1 MMLKPKLKLFIV
13 LSLFL
18 LPHLS
23 EQIYSQEVNIVPYLK
38 AIENGNIGEAKE
50 ALVDLKAKS
59 PNDPSVMFLDGVLK
73 ENGQE
78 AILIYQNIVDNYPA
92 SKYADA
98 ALYRIFSYYYALG
111 LYDTAREKLK
121 QLKTSYPT
129 SPYIQV
135 ADQNLLQLE
144 KINVQESKPKVEEPK
159 QKTEENYKYTIQAG
173 AFTNLDNASKLMDEF
188 QNAGIYTNMADK
200 VVGGTTFHV
209 VYAGKFE
216 KIEDAESFLKVV
228 NSQYNV
234 NGTIVPIP
242 PK

>member
-1 MMLKPKLKLFIV
+1 MLKINFIPA
-13 LSLFL
+13 LIFLFL
-18 LPHLS
+18 SISPGKL
-23 EQIYSQEVNIVPYLK
+23 YSQEVNIVPYLK

-50 ALVDLKAKS
+50 ALVDLKAKY
-59 PNDPSVMFLDGVLK
+59 PDDPSVKFLDGVLK

-78 AILIYQNIVDNYPA
+78 AVVIYQDIVDNYPK

-98 ALYRIFSYYYALG
+98 SLYRIFSYYYALG

-121 QLKTSYPT
+121 QLKSTYPT

-135 ADQNLLQLE
+135 ADQNLSLLE
-144 KINVQESKPKVEEPK
+144 KPDVQETKA
-159 QKTEENYKYTIQAG
+159 KTEEDKSATEQNYKYTIQAG
-173 AFTNLDNASKLMDEF
+173 AFTSLDNAKKLIDEF
-188 QNAGIYTNMADK
+188 ENAGIYTQLADK

-216 KIEDAESFLKVV
+216 KYEDAESFLQVV
-228 NSQYNV
+228 NSQYKV
-234 NGTIVPIP
+234 NGSIVSIP

>member
-1 MMLKPKLKLFIV
+1 MLTLKLKLFSFLILLIV
-13 LSLFL
+13 FCSPIIIF
-18 LPHLS
+18 
-23 EQIYSQEVNIVPYLK
+23 SQEVDIVPYLK
-38 AIENGNIGEAKE
+38 AIENGNIVEAKA
-50 ALVDLKAKS
+50 ALNDLKSKN

-78 AILIYQNIVDNYPA
+78 AIVIYQNIVDNYPK

-98 ALYRIFSYYYALG
+98 SLYRIFSYYYALG

-121 QLKTSYPT
+121 QLKSSYPA

-135 ADQNLLQLE
+135 ADQNISVLE
-144 KINVQESKPKVEEPK
+144 KTNDQETKPKTVE
-159 QKTEENYKYTIQAG
+159 QKPVDENYKFTIQAG
-173 AFTNLDNASKLMDEF
+173 AFTNLENANNLVDDFKGT
-188 QNAGIYTNMADK
+188 GIYTQLVDK

-216 KIEDAESFLKVV
+216 KYEDAESFLRVV

-234 NGTIVPIP
+234 NGSIVSIP

>member
-1 MMLKPKLKLFIV
+1 MLKLKLK
-13 LSLFL
+13 LNSFL
-18 LPHLS
+18 ILIFFLHLTG
-23 EQIYSQEVNIVPYLK
+23 QIFSQEVNIVPYLK
-38 AIENGNIGEAKE
+38 DIENGNIGGAKE
-50 ALVDLKAKS
+50 ALSDLKTKY

-78 AILIYQNIVDNYPA
+78 AIVIYQNIVDNYSG

-98 ALYRIFSYYYALG
+98 SLYRIFSYYYALG

-121 QLKTSYPT
+121 QLKSDYPD

-135 ADQNLLQLE
+135 ADQNLSLLE
-144 KINVQESKPKVEEPK
+144 KTDVEVNKPKTEEPK
-159 QKTEENYKYTIQAG
+159 SVAEDNYKFTIQAG
-173 AFTNLDNASKLMDEF
+173 AFTNLDNAKKLMGEFDE
-188 QNAGIYTNMADK
+188 AGIYTQLGEK

-216 KIEDAESFLKVV
+216 KYDDAESFLQVV
-228 NSQYNV
+228 NSKYQV
-234 NGTIVPIP
+234 NGSIISIP